1 MSAAS
6 DLTIL
11 TAAELA
17 KAIVTGEAS
26 ATAAIEAYL
35 AAIDAR
41 DGAIGAYNEVFADRA
56 RARATSVDAGEITG
70 PLAGVP
76 IAVKDN
82 MCTTYGRTTCAS
94 TYLATFE
101 APYDCTAVANLEA
114 AGAVVLGKTN
124 MDEFAM
130 GSSTE
135 NSSTRMTRNPWDTD
149 RVPGGSSGGSAA
161 AVAAHLCAAAL
172 GSDTGGSI
180 RQPAALCG
188 IVGLKPTYGRVSRY
202 GLVAFGSSLDQIGP
216 MTRDVAD
223 AALLTRI
230 IAGHDD
236 RDATSLSEDVP
247 DYAADLASGA
257 AGLRI
262 GLPTEF
268 YTDALGGEVRSV
280 IDQAIETYRA
290 AGAETVEVS
299 LPHSRIDIDA
309 DGKLSSF
316 AVAAY
321 YIICTAEC
329 SSNLARFDGV
339 HYGHRTEEKVED
351 IIELYSRSRAE
362 SLGEEVKRRIMLG
375 NYALSSGYY
384 DAYYNKALKVR
395 RLIANDFAAAF
406 KHCDVIL
413 CATTPTP
420 AFRIGEKTDDPLE
433 MYLADIYTNSLN
445 LAGLPGMSL
454 PGGLSSDGLPVGI
467 QLIGPV
473 LGEPTLFRAGRA
485 FEAASGTSRLTSPVI
500 EGQS

>member
-1 MSAAS
+1 
-6 DLTIL
+6 
-11 TAAELA
+11 
-17 KAIVTGEAS
+17 
-26 ATAAIEAYL
+26 
-35 AAIDAR
+35 
-41 DGAIGAYNEVFADRA
+41 
-56 RARATSVDAGEITG
+56 
-70 PLAGVP
+70 
-76 IAVKDN
+76 
-82 MCTTYGRTTCAS
+82 
-94 TYLATFE
+94 
-101 APYDCTAVANLEA
+101 
-114 AGAVVLGKTN
+114 
-124 MDEFAM
+124 M

-135 NSSTRMTRNPWDTD
+135 NSSARATRNPWDTD
-149 RVPGGSSGGSAA
+149 CVPGGSSGGSAA
-161 AVAAHLCAAAL
+161 AVAARLCAAAL

-180 RQPAALCG
+180 RQPAAFCG
-188 IVGLKPTYGRVSRY
+188 IVGTKPTYGRVSRY

-223 AALLTRI
+223 AALLTRV

-247 DYAADLASGA
+247 DYAADLDAGA
-257 AGLRI
+257 ADLRI
-262 GLPTEF
+262 GLPKEF
-268 YTDALGGEVRSV
+268 TTDALGGEVRTV
-280 IDQAIETYRA
+280 VDQAIETYGA
-290 AGAETVEVS
+290 AGAEIVEVS

-339 HYGHRTEEKVED
+339 HYGHRTEDAVED

-406 KHCDVIL
+406 DSCDVIL
-413 CATTPTP
+413 CPTTPTP
-420 AFRIGEKTDDPLE
+420 PFRMGEKTADPLE

-454 PGGLSSDGLPVGI
+454 PGGLSSEGLPIGI
-467 QLIGPV
+467 QLIAPV

-485 FEAASGTSRLTSPVI
+485 FETASGTSCLTPPMI
-500 EGQS
+500 GGQS